1 MIKAITGTKDILPSE
16 ISRWLYLE
24 RLLRESFRLFN
35 YKEIRTPIFEE
46 TALFAR
52 GIGEETDI
60 VGKEM
65 YTFKDRSKTSITL
78 RPENT
83 AGVVRAF
90 IEQSLGAQ
98 QSLNKLYY
106 IGPMFRYEKPQAGR
120 LRQFHQFGAE
130 ALGSTSPL
138 LDAEMIQVAFHILKN
153 LGLKNLVVK
162 INSLG
167 IPEVRENYKNVLR
180 DYLKDKKERLSE
192 ESRKRFETNILRI
205 FDSKI
210 EVDQQIMMNAPLLID
225 YLDEQSKND
234 FDVVK
239 NYLTKVGIQ
248 FEVDTALVRG
258 LDYYTKTTFEI
269 VSGSVGSQS
278 ALCGGGRYDLLVE
291 ELGGKATPGVGFAAG
306 MERILLACEN
316 EESLNITGDSID
328 VYVVIKKS
336 FTIEIDEDKKKILPL
351 SLKEDEKYS
360 LNLVK
365 LVSHLRSIGHSV
377 DYDFL
382 NRSEKVQKREANKL
396 RAKLLITI
404 FDGND
409 KIIVHDQIKHIEHT
423 TKLRFILNITNLF
436 TWFSKNLSISDR
448 IYERLKDLE
457 ELRIGNPDKEKI
469 ILFLEKLKNK
479 KSILDT
485 CSELKIDYD
494 KGLKFWDIYQKLGI
508 KSVLEM
514 NDLI

>member
-1 MIKAITGTKDILPSE
+1 MIKAITGTKDILPSD
-16 ISRWLYLE
+16 ITKWQYLE
-24 RLLRESFRLFN
+24 KLLRQTFQLFN

-60 VGKEM
+60 VSKEM
-65 YTFKDRSKTSITL
+65 YTFKDRSETSITL

-83 AGVVRAF
+83 AGVVRSF

-106 IGPMFRYEKPQAGR
+106 IGAMFRQERPQAGR

-138 LDAEMIQVAFHILKN
+138 LDAEMIQVAYHILKI

-180 DYLKDKKERLSE
+180 DYLQKKKDKLSE
-192 ESRKRFETNILRI
+192 ESRKRFDTNILRI

-210 EVDQQIMMNAPLLID
+210 EVDQQIMKDAPLLID

-239 NYLTKVGIQ
+239 NYLTNVGIP
-248 FEVDTALVRG
+248 FEIDPALVRG

-316 EESLNITGDSID
+316 E
-328 VYVVIKKS
+328 KS
-336 FTIEIDEDKKKILPL
+336 FSLENDYLDIYLIRIDSDLELEIANIA
-351 SLKEDEKYS
+351 S
-360 LNLVK
+360 NLRRENF
-365 LVSHLRSIGHSV
+365 SC
-377 DYDFL
+377 DYDYL
-382 NRSEKVQKREANKL
+382 NRSVKAQMREANKFN
-396 RAKLLITI
+396 AKYVV
-404 FDGND
+404 FVGGDEYKQG
-409 KIIVHDQIKHIEHT
+409 E
-423 TKLRFILNITNLF
+423 LNV
-436 TWFSKNLSISDR
+436 KNLSNGEQQLI
-448 IYERLKDLE
+448 
-457 ELRIGNPDKEKI
+457 KI
-469 ILFLEKLKNK
+469 EDFEKLK
-479 KSILDT
+479 SIIQ
-485 CSELKIDYD
+485 S
-494 KGLKFWDIYQKLGI
+494 
-508 KSVLEM
+508 
-514 NDLI
+514 

>member
-1 MIKAITGTKDILPSE
+1 MIKAITGTKDILPVD
-16 ISRWLYLE
+16 ISKWQYLE
-24 RLLRESFRLFN
+24 KLLRETFRLFN

-60 VGKEM
+60 VSKEM
-65 YTFKDRSKTSITL
+65 YTFKDRSETSITL

-83 AGVVRAF
+83 AGVVRSF

-106 IGPMFRYEKPQAGR
+106 IGPMFRQERPQAGR

-180 DYLKDKKERLSE
+180 DFLKDKKEKLSE
-192 ESRKRFETNILRI
+192 DSRKRFETNILRI

-210 EVDQQIMMNAPLLID
+210 EVDQQIMKDAPLLLD

-239 NYLTKVGIQ
+239 NYLTKVGIP
-248 FEVDTALVRG
+248 FEVDPALVRG

-316 EESLNITGDSID
+316 EKSLNLPADSID
-328 VYVVIKKS
+328 IYLIRIDS
-336 FTIEIDEDKKKILPL
+336 DLEIEVANIA
-351 SLKEDEKYS
+351 
-360 LNLVK
+360 
-365 LVSHLRSIGHSV
+365 SHLRRENLSC
-377 DYDFL
+377 DYDYL
-382 NRSEKVQKREANKL
+382 GRSIKAQMREANKYN
-396 RAKLLITI
+396 AK
-404 FDGND
+404 FAVFVGGDEYKRG
-409 KIIVHDQIKHIEHT
+409 E
-423 TKLRFILNITNLF
+423 LNF
-436 TWFSKNLSISDR
+436 KNLSNGEQQLI
-448 IYERLKDLE
+448 
-457 ELRIGNPDKEKI
+457 
-469 ILFLEKLKNK
+469 
-479 KSILDT
+479 
-485 CSELKIDYD
+485 KID
-494 KGLKFWDIYQKLGI
+494 DIASI
-508 KSVLEM
+508 KSSIQNLK
-514 NDLI
+514 

>member
-16 ISRWLYLE
+16 ISRWHYLE
-24 RLLRESFRLFN
+24 NLLRETFKTFN

-60 VGKEM
+60 VSKEM
-65 YTFKDRSKTSITL
+65 YTFKDRSETSITL

-83 AGVVRAF
+83 AGVVRSF

-106 IGPMFRYEKPQAGR
+106 IGAMFRQERPQAGR

-138 LDAEMIQVAFHILKN
+138 LDAEMIQIAYHILKN

-180 DYLKDKKERLSE
+180 DFLKDKKDNLSE
-192 ESRKRFETNILRI
+192 ESRKRFDTNILRI

-210 EVDQQIMMNAPLLID
+210 EVDQQIMKDAPLLID

-234 FDVVK
+234 FEVVK
-239 NYLTKVGIQ
+239 SYLTTVGIP
-248 FEVDTALVRG
+248 FEVDPALVRG

-291 ELGGKATPGVGFAAG
+291 ELGGKPTPGVGFAAG

-316 EESLNITGDSID
+316 EKSLNINDESIGVYLVRVDS
-328 VYVVIKKS
+328 KL
-336 FTIEIDEDKKKILPL
+336 EPE
-351 SLKEDEKYS
+351 
-360 LNLVK
+360 LNLELDLSVANIA
-365 LVSHLRSIGHSV
+365 SNLREENISC
-377 DYDFL
+377 DYDYL
-382 NRSEKVQKREANKL
+382 NRSIKAQMREANKYN
-396 RAKLLITI
+396 AK
-404 FDGND
+404 FVVFVGGDEYKRG
-409 KIIVHDQIKHIEHT
+409 E
-423 TKLRFILNITNLF
+423 LNV
-436 TWFSKNLSISDR
+436 KNLANGEQQLI
-448 IYERLKDLE
+448 
-457 ELRIGNPDKEKI
+457 KI
-469 ILFLEKLKNK
+469 EDFL
-479 KSILDT
+479 T
-485 CSELKIDYD
+485 
-494 KGLKFWDIYQKLGI
+494 I
-508 KSVLEM
+508 KS
-514 NDLI
+514 LIKN

>member
-1 MIKAITGTKDILPSE
+1 MIKAITGTKDILPVD
-16 ISRWLYLE
+16 ISKWHYLE
-24 RLLRESFRLFN
+24 NLLRETFQLFN

-60 VGKEM
+60 VSKEM
-65 YTFKDRSKTSITL
+65 YTFKDRSETSITL

-83 AGVVRAF
+83 AGVVRSF

-106 IGPMFRYEKPQAGR
+106 IGPMFRQERPQAGR

-138 LDAEMIQVAFHILKN
+138 LDAEMIQVAYHILKN

-180 DYLKDKKERLSE
+180 DYLKDKKDKLSE
-192 ESRKRFETNILRI
+192 DSRKRFDTNILRI

-210 EVDQQIMMNAPLLID
+210 EVDQEIMKNAPLLID

-239 NYLTKVGIQ
+239 NYLNKVGIL
-248 FEVDTALVRG
+248 FEVDPALVRG

-269 VSGSVGSQS
+269 ISGSVGSQS

-316 EESLNITGDSID
+316 EKSLNLTNDSID
-328 VYVVIKKS
+328 GYLIRVDSKS
-336 FTIEIDEDKKKILPL
+336 EVQ
-351 SLKEDEKYS
+351 
-360 LNLVK
+360 LNNNLELDLEVAN
-365 LVSHLRSIGHSV
+365 LASMLRRENLIC
-377 DYDFL
+377 DYDYL
-382 NRSEKVQKREANKL
+382 NRSVKAQMREANKYN
-396 RAKLLITI
+396 AK
-404 FDGND
+404 FVVFVGGDEFKNG
-409 KIIVHDQIKHIEHT
+409 E
-423 TKLRFILNITNLF
+423 LNV
-436 TWFSKNLSISDR
+436 KNLSNGEQQLI
-448 IYERLKDLE
+448 
-457 ELRIGNPDKEKI
+457 KI
-469 ILFLEKLKNK
+469 EDFEKLK
-479 KSILDT
+479 SIMG
-485 CSELKIDYD
+485 KI
-494 KGLKFWDIYQKLGI
+494 I
-508 KSVLEM
+508 
-514 NDLI
+514 